1 MDWFR
6 GDLGEYVHKRALFD
20 TVADAAC
27 CTITKHTVFEHG
39 SMYECILVP
48 TDGSEHADAAA
59 DRALDLAELLGA
71 TVHAVSVIE
80 SGPLGSVDLPGDS
93 ASATEVLTERATEF
107 VESIVERGDERG
119 VTVTSELRD
128 GVPVE
133 EIRDCAMDVDADIV
147 VMGTRGRGGVSRMI
161 LGSVTDGVAR
171 ASDIDVL
178 VVGADEES

>member
-1 MDWFR
+1 
-6 GDLGEYVHKRALFD
+6 
-20 TVADAAC
+20 
-27 CTITKHTVFEHG
+27 
-39 SMYECILVP
+39 MYDRILVP

-59 DRALDLAELLGA
+59 DRALDLAELLDA

-80 SGPLGSVDLPGDS
+80 TGPLGSVDLPGDS
-93 ASATEVLTERATEF
+93 ASAAELLSERATGF
-107 VESIVERGDERG
+107 VESVVDRGEERG

-128 GVPVE
+128 GVPIE
-133 EIRDCAMDVDADIV
+133 EIRDCAMETDADLI

-178 VVGADEES
+178 VVGAEVDSK